1 MNFKSF
7 LHKYGRLKRI
17 PRTGWLL
24 HGVSYSDVESV
35 GDHTLRTTLIAMIF
49 GRLLKTNNKKVNIVK
64 ILEMALLHDLA
75 ETMILDFD
83 KKISSQ
89 VGEEFKNK
97 FETIAEKMILQ
108 DLPVE
113 LRKRY
118 FHILKDFHMQNS
130 VEARIVKSADKLEM
144 VLQALEYKSQYSN
157 EILNDFYTD
166 IHDIEDFSDSDI
178 KKLIECL
185 KTKINE

>member
-1 MNFKSF
+1 MNLISF
-7 LHKYGRLKRI
+7 LHKYGRLKRV

-35 GDHTLRTTLIAMIF
+35 GDHTLRTTIIAMIL
-49 GRLLKTNNKKVNIVK
+49 GRLLKTNNQEVNIVK

-97 FETIAEKMILQ
+97 VETIAEKMILQ

-113 LRKRY
+113 LRKHY
-118 FHILKDFHMQNS
+118 IHLLEDFHQKNS

-144 VLQALEYKSQYSN
+144 ILQALEYKSQYSN

-166 IHDIEDFSDSDI
+166 IYDIEDFSDRDI
-178 KKLIECL
+178 KELIERL
-185 KTKINE
+185 KTKVNE

>member
-1 MNFKSF
+1 MNLISF
-7 LHKYGRLKRI
+7 LHKYGRLKRV

-35 GDHTLRTTLIAMIF
+35 SDHTLRTTLIAMIL
-49 GRLLKTNNKKVNIVK
+49 GRLLKTSNQNINMAK

-97 FETIAEKMILQ
+97 VETIAEKMILK

-118 FHILKDFHMQNS
+118 VYILEDFHQKNS

-157 EILNDFYTD
+157 EVLNDFYTGLE
-166 IHDIEDFSDSDI
+166 DIEDFSDSNI
-178 KKLIECL
+178 KELIEWL
-185 KTKINE
+185 KTKVNE